1 MSYKTVLHEK
11 SEGVATVTLNRP
23 DKLNALNFDMLENLW
38 EVLQEIVFDREV
50 RVILLTG
57 QGRYFSAGADLEIL
71 STLEPARLR
80 LELTRYW
87 NRVFNEFED
96 TGKLTIAALNGP
108 AVGAGVELALC
119 CDLRY
124 AAEDTTFRLPQIHF
138 GILPDAGATVRLPLM
153 VGPAKAKELILTGDT
168 VSAQKALEWGLV
180 NGVFPQSEFAEGV
193 RRVARGMAQKPPLA
207 IGKGKQLVNRAFLS
221 ADRRTGLEEVMEAQC
236 SLIRTEDYRE
246 GVRAFFEKRTPVFHG
261 R

>member
-1 MSYKTVLHEK
+1 MRYKTIFHEK
-11 SEGVATVTLNRP
+11 AEGVATVTLNRP
-23 DKLNALNFDMLENLW
+23 DKLNALNFEMLEDLW
-38 EVLQEIVFDREV
+38 EILQQIVRDPEV

-71 STLEPARLR
+71 SSLEPASLR
-80 LELTRYW
+80 LELSRYW

-138 GILPDAGATVRLPLM
+138 GVLPDAGATVRLPLL
-153 VGPAKAKELILTGDT
+153 VGPAKTKELILTGES
-168 VSAQKALEWGLV
+168 VSAQKALAWGLV
-180 NGVFPQSEFAEGV
+180 NGIFGQVEFAEGV
-193 RRVARGMAQKPPLA
+193 RTVARRMAQKPPLA
-207 IGKGKQLVNRAFLS
+207 IQKGKQIVNRAFRGV
-221 ADRRTGLEEVMEAQC
+221 DRRTGLEEIMEAQC